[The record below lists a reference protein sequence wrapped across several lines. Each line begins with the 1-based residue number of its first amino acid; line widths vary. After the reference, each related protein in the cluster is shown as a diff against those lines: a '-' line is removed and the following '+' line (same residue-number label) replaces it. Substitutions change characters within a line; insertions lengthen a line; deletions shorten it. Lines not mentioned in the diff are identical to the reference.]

1 VTISAH
7 VSNATTVYFGYRAS
21 VFDHFTRVEMFDD
34 GQHNDGAAGDQVYG
48 YQFAMDHALTQYY
61 IYAENA
67 LIGKFSPER
76 AEYEYYTLY
85 ANISSP
91 QGNELVLN
99 EILANNFSGVI
110 NEYGFRKDWLEMYN
124 NSSTTKNLL
133 GLFLSDDKDQLNK
146 YAFPIN
152 GSINSHST
160 NVVWMDNALNS
171 ATYMHA
177 NFSLSNGGETIYL
190 TNSQGL
196 ILDSVSYPT
205 LIEDVSFGR
214 CPDGTGSWG
223 LLNNSSF
230 NAQNCIVGLTDMVIE
245 QYRVSPNPFTNR
257 LSISSQE
264 NMHGEIQ
271 FLNLNGQVVL
281 STNCA
286 SKKIEIATDQLQQ
299 GMYLLQFNG
308 QTIGKVIKF

>member
-1 VTISAH
+1 
-7 VSNATTVYFGYRAS
+7 
-21 VFDHFTRVEMFDD
+21 MFDD

-124 NSSTTKNLL
+124 NSSTTKNLV
-133 GLFLSDDKDQLNK
+133 GLFLSDDKDELNK

-171 ATYMHA
+171 ATFMHA
-177 NFSLSNGGETIYL
+177 NFSLSNGGETVYL

-205 LIEDVSFGR
+205 LIEDVSYGR

-223 LLNNSSF
+223 LLNNPSF
-230 NAQNCIVGLTDMVIE
+230 NAQNCIVGLTEMAVE
-245 QYRVSPNPFTNR
+245 QYHISPNPFTNR
-257 LSISSQE
+257 ISIASQE
-264 NMHGEIQ
+264 NMYGEIQ
-271 FLNLNGQVVL
+271 FLNLNGQVIL
-281 STNCA
+281 RANSA
-286 SKKIEIATDQLQQ
+286 SKKTEIETDQLQE
-299 GMYLLQFNG
+299 GMYLLQLNG